1 MISAPKPI
9 KTTEKSINFIQ
20 DDKTYKIELSQ
31 NSNNVLIS
39 IKDLNRIDV
48 YYKLEIS
55 VEDIQKKY
63 NF

>member
-1 MISAPKPI
+1 MMSAPKPI
-9 KTTEKSINFIQ
+9 KTPEKSIDFIQ
-20 DDKTYKIELSQ
+20 NDKTYKIQLIQ
-31 NSNNVLIS
+31 NSNNVFIS